1 MGSKDNMVPKN
12 AVWASSFLVFPEP
25 FMDVQSADA
34 KNVGLMNSWW
44 KMSRNDE
51 DCWDSWH
58 SLDSPHIVN
67 ILTVLSSAASTHHQY
82 EVPRNSTHQ
91 WANLPVK
98 PNYRSHRLWV
108 SCPLGENATRLR
120 QVTRR
125 FCARILTHNLQTTNC
140 LSLMSRTL
148 SSDELILLLSVSGSV
163 AQELSP

>member
-1 MGSKDNMVPKN
+1 MGSKDNRTLKYC
-12 AVWASSFLVFPEP
+12 SSFEFSGLTGTIYGC
-25 FMDVQSADA
+25 ADS

-44 KMSRNDE
+44 KMSRMMK
-51 DCWDSWH
+51 
-58 SLDSPHIVN
+58 IVG
-67 ILTVLSSAASTHHQY
+67 ILGIPRILLILSIYWLYYPPRQY
-82 EVPRNSTHQ
+82 RAVKEEEVPISRNPTHQ

-108 SCPLGENATRLR
+108 SCPLGENETRLR

-140 LSLMSRTL
+140 LCLMSRTL
-148 SSDELILLLSVSGSV
+148 SPDELILLLSVSGSV